1 MKINVAIIMG
11 GYSSENQIS
20 KKSGKVVFENLE
32 NIFKC
37 YNIYITTS
45 EWYYIDSSNKKFKI
59 DQNDFT
65 IVNHPKIKFDCIFNA
80 IHGDPGENGK
90 IQSYFEN
97 LNIPITGSNSSQSE
111 ITFDKIKCIDF
122 LKNEGVK
129 VAKSYVVKRNDSFDV
144 NDIINHVGL
153 PCFVKASNSGS
164 SFGVYKAY
172 KKSELADSIKKAKKY
187 DDNILIETFI
197 KGREFSVGVVK
208 YNNQIVVLPITEIIT
223 SNDFFDY
230 QAKYKGKSEE
240 ITPAKLENNLK
251 IKLEEIAKKI
261 YITLNIKGLSRSE
274 FILNDNEFYFLEI
287 NTVPGLSKESILPQ
301 QSIQA
306 GIPIDKLFAST
317 VYEAIANTN

>member
-20 KKSGKVVFENLE
+20 EKSGKVVFENL
-32 NIFKC
+32 NNVFKC
-37 YNIYITTS
+37 YNIYITND
-45 EWYYIDSSNKKFKI
+45 EWYYIDESNKKFKI
-59 DQNDFT
+59 DQDNFT
-65 IVNHPKIKFDCIFNA
+65 ILNHPKIRFDCIFNA

-90 IQSYFEN
+90 IQSYFES
-97 LNIPITGSNSSQSE
+97 LNIPITGSDSNQSE

-122 LKNEGVK
+122 LKNKGIK
-129 VAKSYVVKRNDSFDV
+129 VAKSFTLNINDSFDI
-144 NDIINHVGL
+144 NQIINKVGL

-164 SFGVYKAY
+164 SFGVYKTY
-172 KKSELADSIKKAKKY
+172 KKSDLADSIKKARKY

-223 SNDFFDY
+223 SNDFFDF
-230 QAKYKGKSEE
+230 QAKYEGKSEE
-240 ITPAKLENNLK
+240 ITPANLENNLK
-251 IKLEEIAKKI
+251 IKLKETAKKI
-261 YITLNIKGLSRSE
+261 YKTLKIKGLSRSE
-274 FILNDNEFYFLEI
+274 FILKDNEFYFLEI

-301 QSIQA
+301 QSIEA

-317 VYEAIANTN
+317 IYEAMDNIN

>member
-20 KKSGKVVFENLE
+20 EKSGKVVFENLN

-37 YNIYITTS
+37 YNIYIS
-45 EWYYIDSSNKKFKI
+45 RGEWYYRDSSNKKFKI
-59 DQNDFT
+59 DKDDFT
-65 IVNHPKIKFDCIFNA
+65 IVNHPKIRFDCIFNA

-90 IQSYFEN
+90 IQSYFES
-97 LNIPITGSNSSQSE
+97 LNIPITGSDSSQSE
-111 ITFDKIKCIDF
+111 ITFDKGI
-122 LKNEGVK
+122 K
-129 VAKSYVVKRNDSFDV
+129 VANSFTLNINDSFDI
-144 NDIINHVGL
+144 NEIINQVGL

-172 KKSELADSIKKAKKY
+172 KKSDLVDSIKKAKKY

-208 YNNQIVVLPITEIIT
+208 YDNQIVVLPITEIIT

-230 QAKYKGKSEE
+230 QAKYEGKSKE
-240 ITPAKLENNLK
+240 ITPANLENNLK
-251 IKLEEIAKKI
+251 IKLKETAKKI
-261 YITLNIKGLSRSE
+261 YKNLKIKGLSRSE
-274 FILNDNEFYFLEI
+274 FILKDNEFYFLEI

-301 QSIQA
+301 QSIEA

-317 VYEAIANTN
+317 IYEAMDNIN

>member
-97 LNIPITGSNSSQSE
+97 LNIPVTGSNSSQSE

-317 VYEAIANTN
+317 IYEAIANTN

>member
-20 KKSGKVVFENLE
+20 EKSGKVVFENLN

-37 YNIYITTS
+37 YNIYIS
-45 EWYYIDSSNKKFKI
+45 RGGWYYRDSSNKKFKI
-59 DQNDFT
+59 DKDDFT
-65 IVNHPKIKFDCIFNA
+65 IVNHPKIRFDCIFNA

-90 IQSYFEN
+90 IQSYFES
-97 LNIPITGSNSSQSE
+97 LNIPITGSDSSQSE

-122 LKNEGVK
+122 LKNKGIK
-129 VAKSYVVKRNDSFDV
+129 VAKSFTLNINDSFDI
-144 NDIINHVGL
+144 NEIINQVGL

-172 KKSELADSIKKAKKY
+172 KKSDLVDSIKKAKKY

-208 YNNQIVVLPITEIIT
+208 YDNQIVVLPITEIIT

-230 QAKYKGKSEE
+230 QAKYEGKSKE
-240 ITPAKLENNLK
+240 ITPANLENNLK
-251 IKLEEIAKKI
+251 IKLKETAKKI
-261 YITLNIKGLSRSE
+261 YKNLKIKGLSRSE
-274 FILNDNEFYFLEI
+274 FILKDNEFYFLEI

-301 QSIQA
+301 QSIEA

-317 VYEAIANTN
+317 IYEAMDNIN

>member
-11 GYSSENQIS
+11 GYSLENQIS
-20 KKSGKVVFENLE
+20 EKSGKVVFENLN

-37 YNIYITTS
+37 YNIYITRG
-45 EWYYIDSSNKKFKI
+45 EWYYQDSSNKKFKI
-59 DQNDFT
+59 DKDDFT
-65 IVNHPKIKFDCIFNA
+65 IVDHPKIRFDCIFNA

-90 IQSYFEN
+90 IQSYFES
-97 LNIPITGSNSSQSE
+97 LNIPITGSDSSQSE

-122 LKNEGVK
+122 LKNKNVK
-129 VAKSYVVKRNDSFDV
+129 VAKSYTLNKNDSFDI

-172 KKSELADSIKKAKKY
+172 KKSDLKDSIIKAKKY

-197 KGREFSVGVVK
+197 KGREFSVGVVM

-230 QAKYKGKSEE
+230 QAKYEGKSEE
-240 ITPAKLENNLK
+240 ITPANLENNLK
-251 IKLEEIAKKI
+251 IKLEETAKNIYKKLKI
-261 YITLNIKGLSRSE
+261 RGLSRSE
-274 FILNDNEFYFLEI
+274 FILKDNEFYFLEI
-287 NTVPGLSKESILPQ
+287 NTVPGLSEESILPQ
-301 QSIQA
+301 QSIKA
-306 GIPIDKLFAST
+306 GIPIDKLFSST
-317 VYEAIANTN
+317 IYEAMANIN

>member
-11 GYSSENQIS
+11 GYSLENQIS
-20 KKSGKVVFENLE
+20 EKSGKVVFENLN
-32 NIFKC
+32 NIFNC
-37 YNIYITTS
+37 YNIYITNE
-45 EWYYIDSSNKKFKI
+45 EWYYIDSANKKFKI
-59 DQNDFT
+59 DQNNFKIT
-65 IVNHPKIKFDCIFNA
+65 EQPEIKFDCIFNA

-97 LNIPITGSNSSQSE
+97 LSIPITGCDSSQSE

-122 LKNEGVK
+122 LKNKSVK
-129 VAKSYVVKRNDSFDV
+129 VANSFVLNKNDSL
-144 NDIINHVGL
+144 NINEIIDQVGL

-172 KKSELADSIKKAKKY
+172 KKNDLVNTIKKAKKY
-187 DDNILIETFI
+187 DDNVLIESFI
-197 KGREFSVGVVK
+197 NGREFSVGVVK
-208 YNNQIVVLPITEIIT
+208 FNNKIIVLPITEIIT

-230 QAKYKGKSEE
+230 QAKYEGESEE
-240 ITPAKLENNLK
+240 ITPAFIENNLK
-251 IKLEEIAKKI
+251 IKLEKIAKKI
-261 YITLNIKGLSRSE
+261 YKTLKIKGLSRSE
-274 FILNDNEFYFLEI
+274 FILKDNEFYFLEI

-317 VYEAIANTN
+317 IYEAMENTN

>member
-20 KKSGKVVFENLE
+20 EKSGKVVFENLN

-37 YNIYITTS
+37 YNIYITS
-45 EWYYIDSSNKKFKI
+45 GEWYYKDSSNKKFKI
-59 DQNDFT
+59 NKDNFT
-65 IVNHPKIKFDCIFNA
+65 IVNHPKIRFDCVFNA

-90 IQSYFEN
+90 IQSYFES
-97 LNIPITGSNSSQSE
+97 LNIPITGSDSSQSE

-122 LKNEGVK
+122 LKNKGIK
-129 VAKSYVVKRNDSFDV
+129 VAKSFALNINDSFDI
-144 NDIINHVGL
+144 NDIINQVGL
-153 PCFVKASNSGS
+153 PCFIKASNSGS

-172 KKSELADSIKKAKKY
+172 KKSDLAESIKKARKY

-197 KGREFSVGVVK
+197 NGREFSVGVVK
-208 YNNQIVVLPITEIIT
+208 YDNQIVVLPITEIIT

-230 QAKYKGKSEE
+230 QAKYEGKSEE
-240 ITPAKLENNLK
+240 ITPANLENNLK
-251 IKLEEIAKKI
+251 IKLKETAKKI
-261 YITLNIKGLSRSE
+261 YKTLKIKGLSRSE
-274 FILNDNEFYFLEI
+274 FILKNNEFYFLEI

-301 QSIQA
+301 QSIEA

-317 VYEAIANTN
+317 IYEAMANIN

>member
-37 YNIYITTS
+37 YNIYITTN
-45 EWYYIDSSNKKFKI
+45 EWYYIDSGNKKFKI

-129 VAKSYVVKRNDSFDV
+129 VAKSFVVKRNDSFDV
-144 NDIINHVGL
+144 NDIINHLGL
-153 PCFVKASNSGS
+153 PCFIKASNSGS

-172 KKSELADSIKKAKKY
+172 KKSELVDSIKKAKKY

-240 ITPAKLENNLK
+240 ITPANLENNLK
-251 IKLEEIAKKI
+251 IKLEETAKKI
-261 YITLNIKGLSRSE
+261 YKTLNIKGLSRSE
-274 FILNDNEFYFLEI
+274 FILNDDEFYFLEI

-306 GIPIDKLFAST
+306 GIPIDKLFTST
-317 VYEAIANTN
+317 IYEAMAIIN

>member
-20 KKSGKVVFENLE
+20 EKSGKVVFENLN

-37 YNIYITTS
+37 YNIYIS
-45 EWYYIDSSNKKFKI
+45 LGEWYYIDSSNKKFKI
-59 DQNDFT
+59 DKDDFT
-65 IVNHPKIKFDCIFNA
+65 IVNHPKIRFDCIFNA

-90 IQSYFEN
+90 IQSYFES
-97 LNIPITGSNSSQSE
+97 LNIPITGSDSSQSK

-122 LKNEGVK
+122 LKNKGIK
-129 VAKSYVVKRNDSFDV
+129 VAKSFALNINDSFDI
-144 NDIINHVGL
+144 NEIINQVGL

-172 KKSELADSIKKAKKY
+172 KKSDLADSIKKARKY

-208 YNNQIVVLPITEIIT
+208 YDNQIVVLPITEIIT

-230 QAKYKGKSEE
+230 QAKYEGKSEE
-240 ITPAKLENNLK
+240 ITPANLENNLK
-251 IKLEEIAKKI
+251 IKLKETAKKI
-261 YITLNIKGLSRSE
+261 YKTLKIKGLSRSE
-274 FILNDNEFYFLEI
+274 FILKDNEFYFLEI

-317 VYEAIANTN
+317 IYEAMANIN